1 MYNVN
6 YYHELT
12 SEQQQSIMSAI
23 SHILDNSKS
32 VKSAETKLTRFW
44 NSTQLNVPESF
55 KSIETYADHYD
66 EDYFGLMAQGLNEEL
81 IEKSE
86 QWECD
91 VEAEK
96 EDGEDY
102 DCPGSEA
109 EREFYNS

>member
-12 SEQQQSIMSAI
+12 PEQQQSIMSAI
-23 SHILDNSKS
+23 AHILDTSKS

-66 EDYFGLMAQGLNEEL
+66 EDYFGLMAQGLNQEL
-81 IEKSE
+81 IEKSDD
-86 QWECD
+86 WECE
-91 VEAEK
+91 VNEM
-96 EDGEDY
+96 EDEP
-102 DCPGSEA
+102 DCPGSEN
-109 EREFYNS
+109 ERNFYNS